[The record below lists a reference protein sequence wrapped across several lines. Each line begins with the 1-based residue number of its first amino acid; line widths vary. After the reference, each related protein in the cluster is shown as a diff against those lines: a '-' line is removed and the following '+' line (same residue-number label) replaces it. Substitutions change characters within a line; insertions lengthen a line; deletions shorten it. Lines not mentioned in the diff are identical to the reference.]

1 MQFGQYFLP
10 RTSNIE
16 IKVDLAI
23 AVLFQL
29 YLKQRTSN
37 MKANLIFL
45 NVIDTLQFWDYW
57 KEQLFNVDTNA
68 VLAKVA
74 YIKY

>member
-1 MQFGQYFLP
+1 MP

-29 YLKQRTSN
+29 YLKQRISN
-37 MKANLIFL
+37 MKANLIL
-45 NVIDTLQFWDYW
+45 TIIDTLQFWDYW

>member
-29 YLKQRTSN
+29 YLKQRISN
-37 MKANLIFL
+37 MKANLIL
-45 NVIDTLQFWDYW
+45 TIIDTLQFWDYW